1 VTITTSGGTVLGT
14 ATADGNGNFTVT
26 LNPPQTNGET
36 CSRLL
41 PIKPVTWDFSQ
52 RHRPFIPLPNAPVIA
67 TVTDDRF
74 SERHADQRADTD
86 DTTPTLTG
94 TAARFNRHAVQ

>member
-1 VTITTSGGTVLGT
+1 VTGLAEAGSTVTITTSGGTVLGT

-41 PIKPVTWDFSQ
+41 PIKPVTWGFQPTSSPVYHPAECASHC
-52 RHRPFIPLPNAPVIA
+52 HR
-67 TVTDDRF
+67 DR
-74 SERHADQRADTD
+74 
-86 DTTPTLTG
+86 
-94 TAARFNRHAVQ
+94 